1 MDKPAPFIHPG
12 RLKPHGTQP
21 IYRYPKAHLLTAKQK
36 QAIALDLLAEGIP
49 ERHIRKAISITARQ
63 LDKAK
68 ALKYQPQ
75 AEQEGISNE

>member
-12 RLKPHGTQP
+12 RLQPQGTQP

-36 QAIALDLLAEGIP
+36 QAIALDLISNGIP
-49 ERHIRKAISITARQ
+49 DRHIRKAISITARQ

-68 ALKYQPQ
+68 ALKHQLQ
-75 AEQEGISNE
+75 AVQEGSSNE

>member
-12 RLKPHGTQP
+12 RLKPQGTQP

-36 QAIALDLLAEGIP
+36 QGIALDLLAEGIP

-68 ALKYQPQ
+68 ALKHQPQ

>member
-68 ALKYQPQ
+68 ALKHQPK
-75 AEQEGISNE
+75 AEQEGSSNE

>member
-12 RLKPHGTQP
+12 RLQPQGTQP

-36 QAIALDLLAEGIP
+36 QAIALDLISNGIP
-49 ERHIRKAISITARQ
+49 DRHIRKAISITARQ

-68 ALKYQPQ
+68 ALKHQPQ
-75 AEQEGISNE
+75 AEQPNE

>member
-12 RLKPHGTQP
+12 RLKPQGTQP
-21 IYRYPKAHLLTAKQK
+21 IYRYPKAHLLTATQK

-49 ERHIRKAISITARQ
+49 DRHIRKAISITARQ

-68 ALKYQPQ
+68 ASKPKPQ
-75 AEQEGISNE
+75 AEQKESQL